1 MKKDFIV
8 PLIVVGFLIAA
19 FVFLRPS
26 AQDLEKS
33 PIDTRDEVTTV
44 EDVPSQQAAKEAESK
59 LGEIGQTD
67 ANGLYNSGIFTL
79 QLPST
84 HQIIRNGQLWYIKE
98 NVPENTPDMTVER
111 LNGTAEEII
120 AARFADAPGVSIA
133 TTEDLKIPGGYGKY
147 IKVVFPGYEV
157 GSTKGVYLIT
167 HEKETYILTEWEDL
181 AWNGFD
187 NVARS
192 FTFVE

>member
-26 AQDLEKS
+26 AQDSEKS
-33 PIDTRDEVTTV
+33 PIDIRDEVTAV
-44 EDVPSQQAAKEAESK
+44 EDIPSQQAAKEAEDK
-59 LGEIGQTD
+59 LSEEGQVD
-67 ANGLYNSGIFTL
+67 VNGVYNSGIFTL
-79 QLPST
+79 TLPST
-84 HQIIRNGQLWYIKE
+84 HQIVRDGQTWYIKE

-111 LNGTAEEII
+111 LNGTAEELI
-120 AARFADAPGVSIA
+120 AARFADAPGVSISS
-133 TTEDLKIPGGYGKY
+133 TEDLKIPGGYGKY
-147 IKVVFPGYEV
+147 IKVVFPGYSP
-157 GSTKGVYLIT
+157 GSTKGFYLIT

-181 AWNGFD
+181 VWNGFN